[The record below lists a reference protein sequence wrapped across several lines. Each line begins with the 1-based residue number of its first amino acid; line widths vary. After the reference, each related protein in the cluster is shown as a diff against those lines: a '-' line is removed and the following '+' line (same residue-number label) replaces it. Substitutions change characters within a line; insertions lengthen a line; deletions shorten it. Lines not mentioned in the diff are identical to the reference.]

1 MTSQII
7 PVPHVAASIP
17 SIPPSPRP
25 AGALDDGDVAVT
37 ATFRPCSPL
46 GSTEVV
52 TSLDPLDD
60 AAVLTLLDATITR
73 LTVYRAAYQ
82 QAMHEDAA
90 TVPPLPL
97 PVPWYAW

>member
-1 MTSQII
+1 MTTQAT
-7 PVPHVAASIP
+7 VSIP
-17 SIPPSPRP
+17 SIAPRSCVT
-25 AGALDDGDVAVT
+25 LDDEDVSVT
-37 ATFRPCSPL
+37 ATFRPCSPI

-60 AAVLTLLDATITR
+60 AAMLTLLDATITR

-82 QAMHEDAA
+82 QAMTEDTA

>member
-1 MTSQII
+1 MTTQAT
-7 PVPHVAASIP
+7 VSIP
-17 SIPPSPRP
+17 SIAPRP
-25 AGALDDGDVAVT
+25 AVTRDGGDVSVT
-37 ATFRPCSPL
+37 ATFRPCSPI

-73 LTVYRAAYQ
+73 LTVYRDAYQ
-82 QAMHEDAA
+82 QAMTEDTA

>member
-1 MTSQII
+1 MTTQAT
-7 PVPHVAASIP
+7 VSIP
-17 SIPPSPRP
+17 SIAPRSCV
-25 AGALDDGDVAVT
+25 ARDDEDVSVT
-37 ATFRPCSPL
+37 ATFRPCSPI

-60 AAVLTLLDATITR
+60 AAMLTLLDATITR

-82 QAMHEDAA
+82 QAMTEDTA